1 MCLADGGAR
10 RRGWNKAW
18 SGLAKVPPWLTAAV
32 PMENPYCSCKLTELV
47 GSRAKAL
54 DALVYTEL
62 IEPLAGVGTYIYIY
76 MHGLSSDTMAL
87 IVSDC
92 GAMRLPGHQ
101 MAAITSG
108 FACDRR
114 ERGDGRAADEGHRRP
129 ARPLR
134 ERWPS
139 QGHRC
144 PPPLPNRLWRR
155 RDEKE
160 VVMCTLCFDHCVA
173 AEESG
178 GENVAVDV
186 HYLCFGCCLVSPS
199 GSTQ

>member
-76 MHGLSSDTMAL
+76 AW
-87 IVSDC
+87 
-92 GAMRLPGHQ
+92 
-101 MAAITSG
+101 AIL
-108 FACDRR
+108 RH
-114 ERGDGRAADEGHRRP
+114 DG
-129 ARPLR
+129 
-134 ERWPS
+134 
-139 QGHRC
+139 
-144 PPPLPNRLWRR
+144 PNRLGLWCNAAPWASNGRNH
-155 RDEKE
+155 
-160 VVMCTLCFDHCVA
+160 LGFCVRQ
-173 AEESG
+173 
-178 GENVAVDV
+178 
-186 HYLCFGCCLVSPS
+186 
-199 GSTQ
+199 T